1 MAGNILS
8 LEEAAHRLGVTIDE
22 INRLVDRKKLFP
34 MRDGPTVK
42 FKLDDIER
50 AASDLASDQGDES
63 SSGADDLAL
72 NLDLSSPSLVGGPGS
87 PSGSGIADDDIM
99 LGDAI
104 DEGDSIFG
112 IDDAPSPPSRT
123 IIQEKGDHAVGG
135 EDLIIGDAGS
145 ALASSDLELDSI
157 IGASSP
163 SLARGAVGPASGLGS
178 DVAGG
183 GGSGTLAI
191 DLSNLGSGSIAGLS
205 GPAPGNALSG
215 ALDSGLSLE
224 GSDLAASGL
233 NLGGSGVELGGSG
246 VELGGSG
253 IELGGSG
260 VRLGDSGL
268 DLGGSPIGSGIGSGV
283 DDIGGAFG
291 GDAFDLGDS
300 TTDDESASVVIST
313 EDTGDSSFFGAV
325 TDDSGSVSLDD
336 GSSLSPVGMAIGED
350 GFLEG
355 VAGPPFSVLQIV
367 GLVCCTLFL
376 LTCSL
381 VMIDLVWAIRA
392 PVGEPISSPLLQALT
407 DLFAWR

>member
-50 AASDLASDQGDES
+50 AASDLASDRGDES

-112 IDDAPSPPSRT
+112 IDDSPSPPSRT

-135 EDLIIGDAGS
+135 EDLMIGDAGS

-163 SLARGAVGPASGLGS
+163 SLARGPVGPASGLGS

-205 GPAPGNALSG
+205 GPAPGSALSG

-233 NLGGSGVELGGSG
+233 NLGGSG

>member
-8 LEEAAHRLGVTIDE
+8 LEEAARRLGVTIDE

-34 MRDGPTVK
+34 MRDGATVK

-50 AASDLASDQGDES
+50 AASDLASHLGSNLGDES

-72 NLDLSSPSLVGGPGS
+72 DLDLSSPSLVGGPGS

-112 IDDAPSPPSRT
+112 INDAASPPSRT
-123 IIQEKGDHAVGG
+123 IIQEKGDHAKGDHAVGG
-135 EDLIIGDAGS
+135 EDLVIGDAGS

-178 DVAGG
+178 DVAAG

-233 NLGGSGVELGGSG
+233 NLGGSGIELGGSG
-246 VELGGSG
+246 VEV
-253 IELGGSG
+253 GGSG
-260 VRLGDSGL
+260 VRLADSGL
-268 DLGGSPIGSGIGSGV
+268 DLGGSPIGSGV

-291 GDAFDLGDS
+291 GDAFELGDS

-336 GSSLSPVGMAIGED
+336 ASSLSPVGMALGEE

-381 VMIDLVWAIRA
+381 VMIDLVWSIRA

>member
-8 LEEAAHRLGVTIDE
+8 LEEAARRLGVTIDE

-34 MRDGPTVK
+34 MRDGATLK

-50 AASDLASDQGDES
+50 AASDMASNLGDGS
-63 SSGADDLAL
+63 SSGTDDLAL
-72 NLDLSSPSLVGGPGS
+72 DLDLSSPSLVAGPGS

-135 EDLIIGDAGS
+135 EDLVIGDAGS

-233 NLGGSGVELGGSG
+233 NLGGSGIELGGSG
-246 VELGGSG
+246 V
-253 IELGGSG
+253 ELGGSG

-291 GDAFDLGDS
+291 GDAFELGDS

-313 EDTGDSSFFGAV
+313 EETGDSSFFGAV

-336 GSSLSPVGMAIGED
+336 GSSLSPVGMALGEE

-381 VMIDLVWAIRA
+381 VMIDLVWSIRA

>member
-8 LEEAAHRLGVTIDE
+8 LEEAARRLGVTIDE

-34 MRDGPTVK
+34 MRDGATLK

-50 AASDLASDQGDES
+50 AASDLASNLGDGS
-63 SSGADDLAL
+63 SSGTDDLAL
-72 NLDLSSPSLVGGPGS
+72 DLDLSSPSLVAGPGS

-123 IIQEKGDHAVGG
+123 IIHEKGDHAVGG
-135 EDLIIGDAGS
+135 EDLVIGDAGS

-233 NLGGSGVELGGSG
+233 NLGGSGIELGGSG
-246 VELGGSG
+246 V
-253 IELGGSG
+253 ELGGSG

>member
-50 AASDLASDQGDES
+50 AASDLASNLGDGS
-63 SSGADDLAL
+63 SSGTDDLAL
-72 NLDLSSPSLVGGPGS
+72 DLDLSSPSLVAGPGS

-123 IIQEKGDHAVGG
+123 IIHEKGDHAVGG
-135 EDLIIGDAGS
+135 EDLVIGDAGS

-233 NLGGSGVELGGSG
+233 NLGGSG

>member
-50 AASDLASDQGDES
+50 AASDLASDLGDES

-163 SLARGAVGPASGLGS
+163 SLARGPVGPASGLGS

-205 GPAPGNALSG
+205 GPAPGSALSG

-233 NLGGSGVELGGSG
+233 NLGGSG

>member
-8 LEEAAHRLGVTIDE
+8 LEEAARRLGVTIDE

-34 MRDGPTVK
+34 MRDGATLK

-50 AASDLASDQGDES
+50 AASDLASNLGDGS
-63 SSGADDLAL
+63 SSGTDDLAL
-72 NLDLSSPSLVGGPGS
+72 DLDLSSPSLVAGPGS
-87 PSGSGIADDDIM
+87 PSGSGIAEDDIM

-123 IIQEKGDHAVGG
+123 IIHEKGDHAVGG
-135 EDLIIGDAGS
+135 EDLVIGDAGS

-233 NLGGSGVELGGSG
+233 NLGGSGIELGGSG
-246 VELGGSG
+246 V
-253 IELGGSG
+253 ELGGSG

-336 GSSLSPVGMAIGED
+336 GSSLSPVGMAIGEE

-355 VAGPPFSVLQIV
+355 MAGPPFSVLQIV

>member
-50 AASDLASDQGDES
+50 AASDLASDRGDES

-135 EDLIIGDAGS
+135 EDLVIGDAGS

-178 DVAGG
+178 DVAAG

-205 GPAPGNALSG
+205 GPAPGSALSG

-233 NLGGSGVELGGSG
+233 NLGGSGIELGGSG
-246 VELGGSG
+246 V
-253 IELGGSG
+253 ELGGSG

-381 VMIDLVWAIRA
+381 VMIDLVWSIRA

>member
-1 MAGNILS
+1 MAGKFLS
-8 LEEAAHRLGVTIDE
+8 LEEAARRLGVTIDE

-34 MRDGPTVK
+34 MRDGATVK

-50 AASDLASDQGDES
+50 AASDLASNLGDGS
-63 SSGADDLAL
+63 SSGTDDLAL
-72 NLDLSSPSLVGGPGS
+72 DLDLSSPSLVAGPGS

-135 EDLIIGDAGS
+135 EDLVIGDAGS

-233 NLGGSGVELGGSG
+233 NLGGSGIELGGSG
-246 VELGGSG
+246 V
-253 IELGGSG
+253 ELGGSG

-336 GSSLSPVGMAIGED
+336 GSSLSPVGMAIGEE

>member
-8 LEEAAHRLGVTIDE
+8 LEEAARRLGVTIDE

-34 MRDGPTVK
+34 MRDGATLK

-50 AASDLASDQGDES
+50 AASDLASNLGDGS
-63 SSGADDLAL
+63 SSGTDDLAL
-72 NLDLSSPSLVGGPGS
+72 DLDLSSPSLVAGPGS

-123 IIQEKGDHAVGG
+123 IIHEKGDHAVGG
-135 EDLIIGDAGS
+135 EDLVIGDAGS

-163 SLARGAVGPASGLGS
+163 SLARGTVGPASGLGS

-233 NLGGSGVELGGSG
+233 NLGGSGIELGGSG
-246 VELGGSG
+246 V
-253 IELGGSG
+253 ELGGSG

-268 DLGGSPIGSGIGSGV
+268 DLGGSPIGSGV

-336 GSSLSPVGMAIGED
+336 GSSLSPVGMAIGEE

-355 VAGPPFSVLQIV
+355 MAGPPFSVLQIV